1 MEIKEM
7 KCKRLHYCAKCV
19 GAQFRGGELSA
30 WYLENKSESVT
41 CTLSLMKYCILMNF
55 FFVIGGMKD
64 RENPAFGGYF
74 RTSIAFF
81 RPLSTADGLF

>member
-1 MEIKEM
+1 M

-19 GAQFRGGELSA
+19 GAQFRGGAKCLVFRK
-30 WYLENKSESVT
+30 NKSESVT
-41 CTLSLMKYCILMNF
+41 CTPSLMKYCILMNF

-81 RPLSTADGLF
+81 RPLSTAEASFW